1 MKLISKISLV
11 LSAMS
16 MMLMT
21 SCEEVVEKVDD
32 LKDITATVNVAE
44 VELSAENQATDVLEL
59 TWNDAS
65 VYVDAV
71 SYEVVLSDKATADH
85 VEKVANAV
93 SPWKYSGAD
102 LLALVNEW
110 GVAEGGEVVVKVSV
124 NAVRGEEVVNSSAA
138 SEVKVTVKTP
148 VKPLALTVEPL
159 TVNLDEESAEEN
171 AVTFTW
177 TDENEHTAKYRLALA
192 AGSKTAVVEDL
203 AVKTYSF
210 NHADFNAL
218 LRETLELEA
227 GVTANVEAV
236 VEAYAADVVLA
247 VSPKVS
253 FDVKPFGRMTEYS
266 ALAVVGT
273 ATAAGTDYAKALEM
287 TKGEGAVFT
296 WKGELKK
303 DGSVRILVEPDG
315 TENVDCIV
323 PSTEDK
329 EIVSGALESLV
340 LDKKTDDPRSEFSWK
355 VATWGIYEITVDL
368 TERTVL
374 FNLVTRKY
382 SNIGMVGPAT
392 PNGWDAVNPTL
403 FTTEDYTV
411 FTWEGNLG
419 TGTMRFLNDPSS
431 AGWEVDQYIAAS
443 KDLEVVDGE
452 VMKIVLAALGTPRG
466 DNMWMVTVPG
476 TYKITINIDEMTVL
490 FELTGSAIMA
500 FENIKMVGPASP
512 NGWSAGGMTP
522 LEKTDNGW
530 KWTGN
535 LNNGELKFVCNQNG
549 EDWGQ
554 KQILAKV
561 EGQGVSVAEGLS
573 FGSNLGGDDWKWNI
587 RNSGEYVVE
596 IDAYGKV
603 KFTINSLDIHQESY
617 PSLGLIGNA
626 APNGWDQS
634 YANSTLLPTEETGI
648 YTWTG
653 SLKADGLHIMCDVTK
668 TDWSSPRLT
677 APYGGIVAES
687 GKALPMV
694 WKQNDTSWN
703 IPEEGEYT
711 VTVNLID
718 MTVTFTK
725 K

>member
-1 MKLISKISLV
+1 MKPISKISLV

-21 SCEEVVEKVDD
+21 SCEEVQEKVDD

-44 VELSAENQATDVLEL
+44 VELSTENQTADVLEL
-59 TWNDAS
+59 TWSDAS
-65 VYVDAV
+65 VYADAV
-71 SYEVVLSDKATADH
+71 TYEVVLSDKAAAEH
-85 VEKVANAV
+85 VEKVADAV
-93 SPWKYSGAD
+93 SPWKYAGAD

-110 GVAEGGEVVVKVSV
+110 GVTEGGEVVVKVSV
-124 NAVRGEEVVNSSAA
+124 NAVRGEEVVNSSA
-138 SEVKVTVKTP
+138 SSDVKVTVKTP
-148 VKPLALTVEPL
+148 VKPLALSVEPL
-159 TVNLDEESAEEN
+159 TVNLDEEAAEEN

-177 TDENEHTAKYRLALA
+177 TDENGHTAEYRLTLS
-192 AGSKTAVVEDL
+192 AGSRTAVVEEL
-203 AVKTYSF
+203 TEKSCSY

-236 VEAYAADVVLA
+236 VEAYAAETVLA

-253 FDVKPFGRMTEYS
+253 FDVKPYGKMTEYS
-266 ALAVVGT
+266 ALAIMGT
-273 ATAAGTDYAKALEM
+273 ATSAGADYAEALDM

-303 DGSVRILVEPDG
+303 GGSVKILVDPDG

-323 PSTEDK
+323 PSSEDK
-329 EIVSGALESLV
+329 EITSGTLENLI
-340 LDKKTDDPRSEFSWK
+340 LEKKTDDSASGYSWK
-355 VATWGIYEITVDL
+355 VATWGVYEITVDL
-368 TERTVL
+368 AERTVL
-374 FNLVTRKY
+374 FELVTRKY

-403 FTTEDYTV
+403 FTTEDHTV
-411 FTWEGNLG
+411 FTWEGSLG

-431 AGWEVDQYIAAS
+431 AGWEVDQYIASS

-452 VMKIVLAALGTPRG
+452 AMKLVLAALGTARG
-466 DNMWMVTVPG
+466 DNMWVITTPG
-476 TYKITINIDEMTVL
+476 TYRITINVDEMTVL
-490 FELTGSAIMA
+490 FELTGSAILE

-530 KWTGN
+530 RWTGR
-535 LNNGELKFVCNQNG
+535 LNNGELKFVCNQYG

-554 KQILAKV
+554 KQILARSD
-561 EGQGVSVAEGLS
+561 GQGVSVAEGLS

-596 IDAYGKV
+596 IDAYGV
-603 KFTINSLDIHQESY
+603 VTYTIVSLDIHKENY
-617 PSLGLIGNA
+617 PSLGLIGGA
-626 APNGWDQS
+626 APNGWEQS
-634 YANSTLLPTEETGI
+634 YSESTLVPEGNGI

-653 SLKADGLHIMCDVTK
+653 NLKADGFHIMCDVTK

-687 GKALPMV
+687 GKALPVV
-694 WKQNDTSWN
+694 WKQNDTNWN
-703 IPEEGEYT
+703 IPEEGQYT
-711 VTVNLID
+711 VEVSLID

-725 K
+725 M